1 MQRPEVVFA
10 PSAIYNLDGSATL
23 YPCIP
28 LTRTRE
34 IVPVL
39 TYRSLLGFLTMLAL
53 TALCYEYLDHP
64 LALAIASVLMHPQ
77 APDLLQLPD
86 LLLAFVAIV
95 TVCSWTG
102 RVLLA
107 GKPEREHLRSFLT
120 SAAIVAPASFIA
132 KEICKFVFGRIE
144 TRKWL
149 LNTRLD
155 GFHWLNG
162 VGHFNGFPSGHMMV
176 LAALTAVM
184 WRYYPRL
191 KIYYALALASLGIAL
206 IVTDYHFIS
215 DVIAGGY
222 GGLVVERLFA
232 RRRELLMLSS

>member
-1 MQRPEVVFA
+1 MQRP
-10 PSAIYNLDGSATL
+10 L
-23 YPCIP
+23 YSRLQLSIISTTAQRFPP
-28 LTRTRE
+28 AFSSLETRE

-39 TYRSLLGFLTMLAL
+39 MYRSLLGFLTMLAL

-64 LALAIASVLMHPQ
+64 LALAIESALMHPQ
-77 APDLLQLPD
+77 APDLPELPD

-107 GKPEREHLRSFLT
+107 GKSGREHLRSFLT
-120 SAAIVAPASFIA
+120 SVGIVAPASFIA

-144 TRKWL
+144 TPKWL

-176 LAALTAVM
+176 FAALTAVM
-184 WRYYPRL
+184 WRYYPRFA
-191 KIYYALALASLGIAL
+191 IYYALALVSLGVAL
-206 IVTDYHFIS
+206 IVTDYHFVS

-222 GGLVVERLFA
+222 GGLIVERLFA